1 MAHLVFLKDIVD
13 AKHKVEMITP
23 ARFLP
28 YCISNYEPMHT
39 IIHY

>member
-28 YCISNYEPMHT
+28 LLYI
-39 IIHY
+39 